1 MAKGYWIAT
10 GKVNDL
16 EGIKRYSEAF
26 NAWLPKVKGKF
37 IIRDYETLEE
47 ENGNGNLSA
56 VVEFPS
62 KEAAINAYNSVEYQ
76 SMIPLRTPFSEISL
90 IICKGC

>member
-10 GKVNDL
+10 GKVND
-16 EGIKRYSEAF
+16 IKRIKKYSEAF
-26 NAWLPKVKGKF
+26 NNWLPKVKGKF

-47 ENGNGNLSA
+47 EKGNGNLSA

-62 KEAAINAYNSVEYQ
+62 KEAAIKAYNSVEYQ
-76 SMIPLRTPFSEISL
+76 NMIPLRTPFSDISL

>member
-1 MAKGYWIAT
+1 MTKGYWIAT

-16 EGIKRYSEAF
+16 KRIKKYSEAF
-26 NAWLPKVKGKF
+26 NNWLPKVKGKF
-37 IIRDYETLEE
+37 IIRDYDTIEE

-76 SMIPLRTPFSEISL
+76 NMIPLRTAFSDISL

>member
-16 EGIKRYSEAF
+16 KRIKRYSEAF
-26 NAWLPKVKGKF
+26 NNWLPKVKGKF
-37 IIRDYETLEE
+37 IIRDYDTIEE

-62 KEAAINAYNSVEYQ
+62 KEAAIDAYNSKEYQ
-76 SMIPLRTPFSEISL
+76 SMISLRKPFSEISL

>member
-1 MAKGYWIAT
+1 MTKGYWIAT
-10 GKVNDL
+10 GKVNDFQR
-16 EGIKRYSEAF
+16 IKRYSEAF
-26 NAWLPKVKGKF
+26 NDWLPKVKGKF

-47 ENGNGNLSA
+47 ENGNGNFSA

-62 KEAAINAYNSVEYQ
+62 KEDAINAYNSVEYQ
-76 SMIPLRTPFSEISL
+76 NMIPLRTPFSEISL

>member
-10 GKVNDL
+10 GKVND
-16 EGIKRYSEAF
+16 IKRIKKYSQAF
-26 NAWLPKVKGKF
+26 NNWLPKVKGKF

-47 ENGNGNLSA
+47 EKGNGNLSA